1 MVASFLKRLVMG
13 SAVILAY
20 ALSPGTARAEH
31 DQKLIDRGAYLA
43 RSGDCMACHTNPGHP
58 SYGGGYK
65 ITSPFGDIIVPNISS
80 SKRYGIGNW
89 TEKQFDRA
97 LRQGIAPRGYLY
109 PAMPY
114 TQYAH
119 LSDADTHAL
128 YVYFSQAV
136 EPVEYPPV
144 DKTHLPFPF
153 NIRQLMFGWNL
164 LFTDRKVIPTGEDKP
179 GSVERGRYLVRAL
192 AHCSACHT
200 PRNIFMAEKTG
211 KPLAGGRVGGWIAP
225 NITSDPVSGIGGW
238 TEEEI
243 ITYLRQGAVEGKA
256 QAAGSMAEAVQHS
269 FRFMQKSDLRAIAR
283 YLKTVPPVRD
293 PGQKKPDY
301 AFQNPRR
308 VDIGI
313 LDRAENRSPGSMEN
327 GKIVIGER
335 LYVGA
340 CAACHQLQGQGT
352 EDQFYPSLTSNSAT
366 GSPYPNN
373 LVLAILKGVHRR
385 TNTGMVF
392 MPAFEDQ
399 LDDAQIAA
407 VADYVLEHFGNPSA
421 RVTPADVKRLR
432 HADVGFWTVRLISN
446 IILGTFIIVGLVIL
460 VLLISLFRRRQR
472 RQR

>member
-1 MVASFLKRLVMG
+1 MTSFSRYWIAGCAVIGTFALLLG
-13 SAVILAY
+13 SAK
-20 ALSPGTARAEH
+20 AEQ
-31 DQKLIDRGAYLA
+31 DKNLIERGAYLA

-58 SYGGGYK
+58 SYGGGYT
-65 ITSPFGDIIVPNISS
+65 ISSPFGNIIVPNISS
-80 SKRYGIGNW
+80 SKRFGIGNW
-89 TEKQFDRA
+89 TETEFDRA

-136 EPVEYPPV
+136 EPVESPPV

-164 LFTDRKVIPTGEDKP
+164 LFAGGEPMSTGEEKP
-179 GSVERGRYLVRAL
+179 GSVERGRYLVEAL

-200 PRNIFMAEKTG
+200 PRNIFMSEKTG
-211 KPLAGGRVGGWIAP
+211 AHLGGGHLGGWIAP
-225 NITSDPVSGIGGW
+225 NITSDPISGIGGW
-238 TEEEI
+238 SEEEL

-256 QAAGSMAEAVQHS
+256 QAAGGMAEAVQHS
-269 FRFMQKSDLRAIAR
+269 FRFMQKSDLRAIAH
-283 YLKTVPPVRD
+283 YLKTVPPIRD
-293 PGQKKPDY
+293 PGQKKPGY
-301 AFQNPRR
+301 AFGTPRR

-313 LDRAENRSPGSMEN
+313 LDRGEDRSPDSMEN

-335 LYVGA
+335 LYVNA
-340 CAACHQLQGQGT
+340 CASCHQLQGQGT
-352 EDQFYPSLTSNSAT
+352 EDQFYPSLTSNTAT

-373 LVLAILKGVHRR
+373 LVLAILKGVHRK

-392 MPAFEDQ
+392 MPAFENQ
-399 LDDAQIAA
+399 LDDAQVAA

-421 RVTPADVKRLR
+421 RVTPSDVRRLR
-432 HADVGFWTVRLISN
+432 HGDVGFWTVRLFSN
-446 IILGTFIIVGLVIL
+446 IVFITTTILSLAILVIL
-460 VLLISLFRRRQR
+460 VFLIRRRR
-472 RQR
+472 RRHH